1 MSRTTAYQIRLSGDE
16 KEAAFAVF
24 RELGISPAQAIRIF
38 LRQVIETRS
47 IPFPIEKSARCPL
60 GWEHTP
66 NAETEQALEDAK
78 SRKDCKTFSNLD
90 DLFADLN
97 D

>member
-1 MSRTTAYQIRLSGDE
+1 MSRNTAYQIRLSGDE

-24 RELGISPAQAIRIF
+24 RELGISPAQAIRTF
-38 LRQVIETRS
+38 LRQVAETHS
-47 IPFPIEKSARCPL
+47 IPFPVAKSARCPL

-78 SRKDCKTFSNLD
+78 ARKDCKTFSNLD

-97 D
+97 N